1 MEKGGDILAEKI
13 KFDRQH
19 NAIKPTLVLMTKG
32 GTKLGTLPA
41 CDVTFRTSMRE
52 YSEFSFNI
60 YKGMCKDITIWNKL
74 VDFKLLWV
82 VEWNKLYEL
91 KINLTESSELVKNVE
106 ARSLGESELSQ
117 INLYGIEIN
126 TENDIARDDYK
137 VTVLYDGDDEKASLL
152 HRIMEKVPHYKI
164 ASVDSTIANIQRT
177 FSFDGKS
184 IYDSF
189 QEIAEEIQCLFII
202 NCYLDSETGKIKRE
216 INVRDLLSYC
226 NDCKERGDFTEKCS
240 KCGETNITRG
250 YGKET
255 PIFIST
261 ENLADEITYK
271 VDSDS
276 VKNCFKLE
284 AGDDLMTATVVN
296 CNPNGSSYI
305 WHFSDDMKADMSDE
319 LKEKLAKYDGEYQKW
334 QSGEIGL
341 STDKYNG
348 LVEKYNGLVTE
359 DYGENHE
366 KITSPIAGYP
376 SLMQAEYNVI
386 DFELYL
392 KSGFM
397 PSPTMRTPTAEEQI
411 NAIKTKFSGNFQVAV
426 KSLSSITKSTA
437 ESYILQIAKMVINK
451 IYKIVI
457 EDGGRLELNKWIGS
471 FKITNISNQDDIA
484 TSGSINISLTADE
497 AEYTRQRI
505 EQVLQKKVSRDDS
518 AMGVT
523 DLFGRTDS
531 DSGSDNFK
539 YDELDFKGQLYK
551 YGLARL
557 QSFHDACQ
565 ACLDIMIE
573 QGVAADTGSEIY
585 KNIYFPFW
593 NRLSWIEAEIKT
605 REGEISTVESL
616 RNEIESKQS
625 EIQKGLNLQ
634 KYLGEGLWKELMSY
648 RREDTYSNSNYI
660 SDGLSNKDLYRNAKD
675 FISVANRELYK
686 SSVQQHTITATLKN
700 LLFMKEFAPIVNN
713 FETGNWI
720 RIKADGTLYRLRL
733 LEYEI
738 DFEDSENI
746 AVTFSDVTNTKDG
759 YSDIE
764 SILNQASSM
773 ASSYDYVER
782 QSRVGKSTREIV
794 DGWVDKGLSLTTQ
807 KIINDAD
814 NQSITFDS
822 NGLLCRKF
830 DPITDTFFPNQVKI
844 INKGLYVTND
854 NWKTARA
861 GIGAFT
867 YFDPSKNKVV
877 QSYGV
882 IADTIVGKIIL
893 SEKVGIYN
901 SNNSVSIDK
910 DGFVITVPSTSN
922 SENVFKIKKTQSDGS
937 VKNLLYVDTNGDLNI
952 EGKVTAT
959 SGSFTGSI
967 TANGGSI
974 GGFTIGTDELAG
986 RMYCGTPVNP
996 SFLLCPGG
1004 ASYTINSQTNTYAMT
1019 IGNKFGVTTE
1029 GGLYAKDVNISGTIK
1044 TSSITNGTYGE
1055 GSIGF
1060 SLTSNG
1066 VLSASG
1072 ATIRGTIY
1080 ASSGK
1085 FIGEVEAS
1093 KFKLTGG
1100 ATISGYAT
1108 TDSVTTAQTTADN
1121 AQTTANNAIQKG
1133 IEYQTSDGKTFFQV
1147 TGNGKLT
1154 VKDGEFTG
1162 KITASQGSIAGW
1174 DISES
1179 QLEKEAIN
1187 KDGTHSL
1194 MGLSPTYGLIATEY
1208 KTDSNETITNNR
1220 TIFHLS
1226 TDYFFAGS
1234 KDKEITGTGLDRI
1247 KNLVASLAPN
1257 DANFCISLRHEYPW
1271 AQIGGWNIGKGEM
1284 RTKNEETGK
1293 FISDKY
1299 KEDYVIC
1306 RSDGNIQVGMKCI
1319 DGDNSYANFYVV
1331 KKDNNAE
1338 SFKDAV
1344 AVFSVSNIGNIYAR
1358 SLTQSSDR
1366 RLKNTIAELDNSSDK
1381 FFYKLKPV
1389 TFKFNNAEKF
1399 SIGFIAQDVQ
1409 KSLADSGYAVEQFS
1423 IVQKGEDGYFS
1434 MDYSQLTAINTHM
1447 IQTAIRENEKL
1458 KERIARLEEKILA
1471 LTA

>member
-137 VTVLYDGDDEKASLL
+137 VTVLYDGDDKEASLL
-152 HRIMEKVPHYKI
+152 HRIMEKVPHYEI

-189 QEIAEEIQCLFII
+189 QEIAEEIQCLFVI
-202 NCYLDSETGKIKRE
+202 NCYLDLKTGEIKRE
-216 INVRDLLSYC
+216 INVRDILSYC

-240 KCGETNITRG
+240 KCGKTNITRG

-319 LKEKLAKYDGEYQKW
+319 LKEKLAEYDGKYQKW

-341 STDKYNG
+341 STDEYNG
-348 LVEKYNGLVTE
+348 LVEKYNRLVTE

-366 KITSPIAGYP
+366 KITSPIVGYP

-397 PSPTMRTPTAEEQI
+397 PAPTMRTSTVEEQI
-411 NAIKTKFSGNFQVAV
+411 NAVKTKFSGNFQVAV
-426 KSLSSITKSTA
+426 KPLSSTTKSTA

-451 IYKIVI
+451 LYKIVI
-457 EDGGRLELNKWIGS
+457 EDGGKLESNKWIGS
-471 FKITNISNQDDIA
+471 FKITNISNQDDTA
-484 TSGSINISLTADE
+484 TSDEISIPLTDDK

-523 DLFGRTDS
+523 DLFGRTSTD
-531 DSGSDNFK
+531 SDNFK
-539 YDELDFKGQLYK
+539 YGKDGFKGQLCK

-573 QGVAADTGSEIY
+573 QGVAADTNNNIY
-585 KNIYFPFW
+585 KNIYLPFW

-625 EIQKGLNLQ
+625 EIQKELNLQ
-634 KYLGEGLWKELMSY
+634 KHLGEGLWKELMSY

-700 LLFMKEFAPIVNN
+700 LLFMKEFEPIVNN

-720 RIKADGTLYRLRL
+720 RIKADRTLYRLRL

-782 QSRVGKSTREIV
+782 QSRVGKLTREIV

-822 NGLLCRKF
+822 NGLLCREF
-830 DPITDTFFPNQVKI
+830 DPVTDTFSPNQVKI

-867 YFDPSKNKVV
+867 YTDPSNNKVV

-910 DGFVITVPSTSN
+910 DGFVITVPSTST
-922 SENVFKIKKTQSDGS
+922 SEDIFKIKKQKSDGG
-937 VKNLLYVDTNGDLNI
+937 VENLLYVDKSGDLNI
-952 EGKVTAT
+952 KGKVTAT

-974 GGFTIGTDELAG
+974 GGFTIGTDDLAG
-986 RMYCGTPVNP
+986 RMYCGTPTNSG

-1004 ASYTINSQTNTYAMT
+1004 ASYTINSQTKTYAMM
-1019 IGNKFGVTTE
+1019 IGDKFRVTTSGE
-1029 GGLYAKDVNISGTIK
+1029 LYAKDVNISGKITA
-1044 TSSITNGTYGE
+1044 SSITNGTCGA

-1060 SLTSNG
+1060 SLTNNG
-1066 VLSASG
+1066 TLSASG
-1072 ATIRGTIY
+1072 ATIRGDITATHLTLDGCKLPYSSVSETPDLTVYIAKDGKIGKGSFSEGASANAAFQVSSNGLLEAKNAIIYGTIY
-1080 ASSGK
+1080 ASEGK
-1085 FIGEVEAS
+1085 FGGTLDAADGTFSGSLNAAKGSFNGDISAATGTFTGGIEAKRGSIGGFTIKQNELLSGEFKLTPSGGTTTVELPIPRPTLDDNGHLTFTTQWKITTYMNFSDTLMIANDTLISKNMYCKDALMAKDVLIAGDFYTSNLCSPFEYGGQMEMVKGEVENNIW
-1093 KFKLTGG
+1093 K
-1100 ATISGYAT
+1100 ISPTVRFSLPTSTSDSTLRGVMSLYSVGSNGKQ
-1108 TDSVTTAQTTADN
+1108 DSVLCYPDLYNHTVGTNENATKKAVYVDN
-1121 AQTTANNAIQKG
+1121 KG
-1133 IEYQTSDGKTFFQV
+1133 RFC
-1147 TGNGKLT
+1147 
-1154 VKDGEFTG
+1154 
-1162 KITASQGSIAGW
+1162 
-1174 DISES
+1174 
-1179 QLEKEAIN
+1179 
-1187 KDGTHSL
+1187 
-1194 MGLSPTYGLIATEY
+1194 
-1208 KTDSNETITNNR
+1208 
-1220 TIFHLS
+1220 
-1226 TDYFFAGS
+1226 
-1234 KDKEITGTGLDRI
+1234 
-1247 KNLVASLAPN
+1247 VAS
-1257 DANFCISLRHEYPW
+1257 
-1271 AQIGGWNIGKGEM
+1271 
-1284 RTKNEETGK
+1284 
-1293 FISDKY
+1293 
-1299 KEDYVIC
+1299 
-1306 RSDGNIQVGMKCI
+1306 
-1319 DGDNSYANFYVV
+1319 
-1331 KKDNNAE
+1331 
-1338 SFKDAV
+1338 
-1344 AVFSVSNIGNIYAR
+1344 
-1358 SLTQSSDR
+1358 
-1366 RLKNTIAELDNSSDK
+1366 
-1381 FFYKLKPV
+1381 
-1389 TFKFNNAEKF
+1389 
-1399 SIGFIAQDVQ
+1399 
-1409 KSLADSGYAVEQFS
+1409 
-1423 IVQKGEDGYFS
+1423 
-1434 MDYSQLTAINTHM
+1434 
-1447 IQTAIRENEKL
+1447 
-1458 KERIARLEEKILA
+1458 
-1471 LTA
+1471 